1 MILLRLPPQ
10 QEIRG
15 ITAMWK
21 EFKEFALRGSVIDLA
36 VGIIIGAAFNN
47 IVQALVNHI
56 IMPPASLLIGRVNF
70 EHLFITLTTE
80 QFDTLAEAQAAGV
93 PIIRYGLF
101 LSAVIDFLILAFFI
115 FLMVRWINKLRRSR
129 PEQEESNYKNCPYCT
144 LNIPLEAV
152 RCPECTAEL
161 QIG

>member
-1 MILLRLPPQ
+1 MILLRPSLQ
-10 QEIRG
+10 QEFGG

-56 IMPPASLLIGRVNF
+56 IMPPASLLLGRVNF

-80 QFDTLAEAQAAGV
+80 QYATLQEAEAAGA

-101 LSAVIDFLILAFFI
+101 ISAVVDFLILAFFI
-115 FLMVRWINKLRRSR
+115 FLLVRWINRLRRKD
-129 PEQEESNYKNCPYCT
+129 PPEESINLKQCPYCT
-144 LNIPLEAV
+144 LQIPIGAA

-161 QIG
+161 KVG

>member
-1 MILLRLPPQ
+1 MGDETI
-10 QEIRG
+10 
-15 ITAMWK
+15 MWK

-36 VGIIIGAAFNN
+36 VGIIIGAAFNQ
-47 IVQALVNHI
+47 IVQALVDHV
-56 IMPPASLLIGRVNF
+56 IMPPVGLLLGRVNF

-80 QFDTLAEAQAAGV
+80 QFTTLQEAESAGV

-101 LSAVIDFLILAFFI
+101 MSAVVDFLILAFFI
-115 FLMVRWINKLRRSR
+115 FLLVRWINRLRRKD
-129 PEQEESNYKNCPYCT
+129 PPEESTNLKQCPYCT
-144 LNIPLEAV
+144 LQIPIGAA

>member
-1 MILLRLPPQ
+1 MGDETI
-10 QEIRG
+10 
-15 ITAMWK
+15 MWK

-36 VGIIIGAAFNN
+36 VGIIIGAAFNQ
-47 IVQALVNHI
+47 IVQALVDHV
-56 IMPPASLLIGRVNF
+56 IMPPVGLLLGRVNF

-80 QFDTLAEAQAAGV
+80 QFATLQEAESAGV

-101 LSAVIDFLILAFFI
+101 MSAVVDFLILAFFI
-115 FLMVRWINKLRRSR
+115 FLLVRWINRLRRKD
-129 PEQEESNYKNCPYCT
+129 PPEESTNLKQCPYCT
-144 LNIPLEAV
+144 LQIPIGAA